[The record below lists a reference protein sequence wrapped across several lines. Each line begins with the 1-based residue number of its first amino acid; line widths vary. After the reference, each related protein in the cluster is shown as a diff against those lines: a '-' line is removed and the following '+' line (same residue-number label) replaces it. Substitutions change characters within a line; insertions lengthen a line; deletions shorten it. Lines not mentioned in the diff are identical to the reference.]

1 MLLNTAKKQYRVVR
15 EVLSGETND
24 VYVCQEQDVSTAP
37 YKIIWLVKNRWI
49 ARELMGSPGDMCEE
63 CFMHN
68 ENAGFVFGYGG
79 ERLLDRFYQSTI
91 QSEAVSESRVW
102 LQLVVRCMTSGLP
115 PAVLNMILKQKQIH
129 IGADG
134 DIWFGYFLD
143 LSEYDGQ
150 AGEKENV
157 TLCAAYITQLIEYGL
172 AIKADAAKSIHV
184 MNLIQ
189 KKLVRKKYREFI
201 QLYSDLKLMTR
212 ERSSGNQKGRLKAV
226 VASRQDL
233 IYRILALCC
242 IVLVCI
248 VILMVAGHL
257 LFGEFSFWKLLRGPL
272 DQVGTESLLQ

>member
-24 VYVCQEQDVSTAP
+24 VYVCQEQNASTAP
-37 YKIIWLVKNRWI
+37 YKTIWLVKNRRI
-49 ARELMGSPGDMCEE
+49 ARELMGSPGNVCEE

-68 ENAGFVFGYGG
+68 ENAGFVFGYDG

-91 QSEAVSESRVW
+91 QSEAVSESQVW
-102 LQLVVRCMTSGLP
+102 LELVVRCMTSGLP
-115 PAVLNMILKQKQIH
+115 PAMLNMILKQKQVH

-134 DIWFGYFLD
+134 GIWFGYFLD

-157 TLCAAYITQLIEYGL
+157 ALCAAYIIQLIEYGL
-172 AIKADAAKSIHV
+172 ALNAYAAKNIHV

-189 KKLVRKKYREFI
+189 KKLIRKKYREFM
-201 QLYSDLKLMTR
+201 QLYSDIRLMTG
-212 ERSSGNQKGRLKAV
+212 ERSPADNKGRWKTV
-226 VASRQDL
+226 IASRQDL
-233 IYRILALCC
+233 IYRILAFCC

-248 VILMVAGHL
+248 VIFMLAGHL
-257 LFGEFSFWKLLRGPL
+257 FFGEFSFWKLLRGPL
-272 DQVGTESLLQ
+272 EQVGTESLLQ

>member
-15 EVLSGETND
+15 EVLNGETND
-24 VYVCQEQDVSTAP
+24 VYVCQEQNASTAP
-37 YKIIWLVKNRWI
+37 YKTIWLVKNRRI
-49 ARELMGSPGDMCEE
+49 ARELMGSPGNMCEE

-68 ENAGFVFGYGG
+68 ESAGFVFGYDG

-102 LQLVVRCMTSGLP
+102 LELVARCMTSGLP

-134 DIWFGYFLD
+134 GIWLGYFLD

-150 AGEKENV
+150 AGETENV
-157 TLCAAYITQLIEYGL
+157 ILCAEYIAQLIEYGL
-172 AIKADAAKSIHV
+172 AVNDCAAESIRV

-189 KKLVRKKYREFI
+189 KKLIRKKYREFM
-201 QLYSDLKLMTR
+201 QLYSDIKLMTR
-212 ERSSGNQKGRLKAV
+212 ERSPENNKGRLKAIV
-226 VASRQDL
+226 TSRQDL
-233 IYRILALCC
+233 IYRILAFCC

-248 VILMVAGHL
+248 VIFMLVGHL
-257 LFGEFSFWKLLRGPL
+257 LFGEFSFWKLFRGPL
-272 DQVGTESLLQ
+272 DQIGTESLLQ